1 MCTSRETYQC
11 LSKLPTNHTLRG
23 GHTHTK
29 RTTNDARHTSSA
41 RISRHQPFRAR
52 YIATYNFRA
61 SSIAIGIDLASTQ
74 SKCHKAAASPH
85 KHRGSKPRSQ
95 SKRAKKPKTSVTRKR
110 PPKTADRADTTPDKG
125 PCIGPPARAYAKH
138 LLRAGISGGVGPMP
152 PPPRRQSPK
161 HPVPAREYIHTR
173 TPPRIPTDLTDRQK
187 T

>member
-23 GHTHTK
+23 GAHAYE
-29 RTTNDARHTSSA
+29 TNDDGARHTSSA

-52 YIATYNFRA
+52 YIARYNVRA
-61 SSIAIGIDLASTQ
+61 SSIAIGIDLASSQ
-74 SKCHKAAASPH
+74 SKCHKEAASFH
-85 KHRGSKPRSQ
+85 KHRGSKPRSR
-95 SKRAKKPKTSVTRKR
+95 SKRAKKPKTSVTRER
-110 PPKTADRADTTPDKG
+110 PPKAVD
-125 PCIGPPARAYAKH
+125 
-138 LLRAGISGGVGPMP
+138 RAGITRTRDPGLDPLPGICQAPVTRRNLWRVGPMP
-152 PPPRRQSPK
+152 FPPRRQSPK

>member
-23 GHTHTK
+23 GAHAYE
-29 RTTNDARHTSSA
+29 TNDDGARHTSSA

-52 YIATYNFRA
+52 YIARYNVRA
-61 SSIAIGIDLASTQ
+61 SSIAIGIDL
-74 SKCHKAAASPH
+74 
-85 KHRGSKPRSQ
+85 HRGSKPRSR
-95 SKRAKKPKTSVTRKR
+95 SKRAKKPKTSVTRER
-110 PPKTADRADTTPDKG
+110 PPNAVD
-125 PCIGPPARAYAKH
+125 
-138 LLRAGISGGVGPMP
+138 RAGITRTRDPGLDPLPGICQAPVTRRNLWRVGPMP
-152 PPPRRQSPK
+152 FPPRRQSPK